1 MSRLIG
7 TTAHGIRLPIIKEG
21 DDLVKIVSDCF
32 MEVVKDENID
42 VKNTDIIG
50 ITESLLARAQGN
62 YVSLDNIV
70 EDLTSKFLSD
80 EISLVHPI
88 LSRNRFLNILKA
100 ISMTGK
106 KVKIYLS
113 YPDDEV
119 GNLLMDRYEIMKKDI
134 NVYKDTLTEEDYI
147 RILGKKY
154 LHPFTGLDYT
164 SIYKSVFEE
173 GQVEV
178 LYSNNFDDIAE
189 NAKSILVANI
199 HDRDFL
205 KELFK
210 SKGIEETYTLA
221 DIMSAPI
228 GDSGYNENYGLYG
241 SNFSSD
247 NSLKLF
253 PRDAKKFV
261 NDVQA
266 EILKRSGKKVEVLI
280 YGDGAFK
287 DPIGRIWELADPTSF
302 GVYVLLTPSFSKVIR
317 IGSILFFTELG
328 TIHSILCPSFSF
340 VPTKK
345 SSCLKTSCSSVSSFE
360 KKSPKFVPNASSTS
374 DNVSIE
380 GEFKSRSN
388 CEIYPFVSSDLS
400 ANSSWVNFIFFLN
413 LLIFSPIC
421 T

>member
-32 MEVVKDENID
+32 MEVVKEENIN
-42 VKNTDIIG
+42 VKNTDIVG

-62 YVSLDNIV
+62 YVTLENIV
-70 EDLTSKFLSD
+70 DDLNNKFTTD

-134 NVYKDTLTEEDYI
+134 NVYKDTLTEDDYI
-147 RILGKKY
+147 NLLEKKY

-164 SIYKSVFEE
+164 SIYKSVFDEN
-173 GQVEV
+173 QVEV
-178 LYSNNFDDIAE
+178 LYSNNLDDIAD

-199 HDRDFL
+199 HDRAFL

-228 GDSGYNENYGLYG
+228 GDSGYNEDYGLYG

-253 PRDAKKFV
+253 PREAKKFV

-287 DPIGRIWELADPTSF
+287 DPIGRIWELADPIVSPGFTD
-302 GVYVLLTPSFSKVIR
+302 GL
-317 IGSILFFTELG
+317 IGRPNEVKIKYLADNDFADLSGEEAIKAMKEKIQTKDTDDATDNTKLG
-328 TIHSILCPSFSF
+328 TTPRQLTDLVGSLCDLMSGSGDKGTPVIYIRGYFDNY
-340 VPTKK
+340 
-345 SSCLKTSCSSVSSFE
+345 SV
-360 KKSPKFVPNASSTS
+360 
-374 DNVSIE
+374 D
-380 GEFKSRSN
+380 
-388 CEIYPFVSSDLS
+388 
-400 ANSSWVNFIFFLN
+400 
-413 LLIFSPIC
+413 
-421 T
+421 

>member
-32 MEVVKDENID
+32 MEVVKEENIN
-42 VKNTDIIG
+42 VKNTDIVG

-62 YVSLDNIV
+62 YVTLENIV
-70 EDLTSKFLSD
+70 DDLNNKFTAD

-134 NVYKDTLTEEDYI
+134 NVYKDTLTEDDYI
-147 RILGKKY
+147 NLLGKKY

-164 SIYKSVFEE
+164 SIYKSVFDEN
-173 GQVEV
+173 QVEV
-178 LYSNNFDDIAE
+178 LYSNNLDDIAD

-199 HDRDFL
+199 HDRAFL

-228 GDSGYNENYGLYG
+228 GDSGYNEDYGLYG

-253 PRDAKKFV
+253 PREAKKFV

-287 DPIGRIWELADPTSF
+287 DPIGRIWELADPIVSPGFTD
-302 GVYVLLTPSFSKVIR
+302 GL
-317 IGSILFFTELG
+317 IGRPNEVKIKYLADNDFADLSGEEAIKAMKEKIQTKDTDNATDNTKLG
-328 TIHSILCPSFSF
+328 TTPRQLTDLVGSLCDLMSGSGDKGTPVIYIRGYFDNY
-340 VPTKK
+340 
-345 SSCLKTSCSSVSSFE
+345 SV
-360 KKSPKFVPNASSTS
+360 
-374 DNVSIE
+374 D
-380 GEFKSRSN
+380 
-388 CEIYPFVSSDLS
+388 
-400 ANSSWVNFIFFLN
+400 
-413 LLIFSPIC
+413 
-421 T
+421 

>member
-32 MEVVKDENID
+32 MEVVKEENIN
-42 VKNTDIIG
+42 VKNTDIVG

-62 YVSLDNIV
+62 YVTLENIV
-70 EDLTSKFLSD
+70 DDLNNKFTAD

-134 NVYKDTLTEEDYI
+134 NVYKDTLTEDDYI
-147 RILGKKY
+147 NLLGKKY

-164 SIYKSVFEE
+164 SIYKSVFDEN
-173 GQVEV
+173 QVEV
-178 LYSNNFDDIAE
+178 LYSNNLDDIAD

-199 HDRDFL
+199 HDRAFL

-228 GDSGYNENYGLYG
+228 GDSGYNEDYGLYG

-253 PRDAKKFV
+253 PREAKKFV
-261 NDVQA
+261 NDVQT

-287 DPIGRIWELADPTSF
+287 DPIGRIWELADPIVSPGFTD
-302 GVYVLLTPSFSKVIR
+302 GL
-317 IGSILFFTELG
+317 IGRPNEVKIKYLADNDFADLSGEEAIKAMKEKIQTKDTDDATDNTKLG
-328 TIHSILCPSFSF
+328 TTPRQLTDLVGSLCDLMSGSGDKGTPVIYIRGYFDNY
-340 VPTKK
+340 
-345 SSCLKTSCSSVSSFE
+345 SV
-360 KKSPKFVPNASSTS
+360 
-374 DNVSIE
+374 D
-380 GEFKSRSN
+380 
-388 CEIYPFVSSDLS
+388 
-400 ANSSWVNFIFFLN
+400 
-413 LLIFSPIC
+413 
-421 T
+421 

>member
-32 MEVVKDENID
+32 MEVVKEENIN
-42 VKNTDIIG
+42 VKNTDIVG

-62 YVSLDNIV
+62 YVTLENIV
-70 EDLTSKFLSD
+70 DDLNNKFTAD

-106 KVKIYLS
+106 KIKIYLS

-134 NVYKDTLTEEDYI
+134 NVYKDTLTEDDYI
-147 RILGKKY
+147 NLLGKKY

-164 SIYKSVFEE
+164 SIYKSVFDEN
-173 GQVEV
+173 QVEV
-178 LYSNNFDDIAE
+178 LYSNNLDDIAD

-199 HDRDFL
+199 HDRAFL

-228 GDSGYNENYGLYG
+228 GDSGYNEDYGLYG

-253 PRDAKKFV
+253 PREAKKFV

-287 DPIGRIWELADPTSF
+287 DPIGRIWELADPIVSPGFTD
-302 GVYVLLTPSFSKVIR
+302 GL
-317 IGSILFFTELG
+317 IGRPNEVKIKYLADNDFADLSGEEAIKAMKEKIQTKDTDDATDNTKLG
-328 TIHSILCPSFSF
+328 TTPRQLTDLVGSLCDLMSGSGDKGTPVIYIRGYFDNY
-340 VPTKK
+340 
-345 SSCLKTSCSSVSSFE
+345 SV
-360 KKSPKFVPNASSTS
+360 
-374 DNVSIE
+374 D
-380 GEFKSRSN
+380 
-388 CEIYPFVSSDLS
+388 
-400 ANSSWVNFIFFLN
+400 
-413 LLIFSPIC
+413 
-421 T
+421 

>member
-134 NVYKDTLTEEDYI
+134 NFIK
-147 RILGKKY
+147 IL
-154 LHPFTGLDYT
+154 
-164 SIYKSVFEE
+164 
-173 GQVEV
+173 
-178 LYSNNFDDIAE
+178 
-189 NAKSILVANI
+189 
-199 HDRDFL
+199 
-205 KELFK
+205 
-210 SKGIEETYTLA
+210 
-221 DIMSAPI
+221 
-228 GDSGYNENYGLYG
+228 
-241 SNFSSD
+241 
-247 NSLKLF
+247 
-253 PRDAKKFV
+253 
-261 NDVQA
+261 
-266 EILKRSGKKVEVLI
+266 
-280 YGDGAFK
+280 
-287 DPIGRIWELADPTSF
+287 
-302 GVYVLLTPSFSKVIR
+302 
-317 IGSILFFTELG
+317 
-328 TIHSILCPSFSF
+328 
-340 VPTKK
+340 
-345 SSCLKTSCSSVSSFE
+345 
-360 KKSPKFVPNASSTS
+360 
-374 DNVSIE
+374 
-380 GEFKSRSN
+380 
-388 CEIYPFVSSDLS
+388 
-400 ANSSWVNFIFFLN
+400 
-413 LLIFSPIC
+413 
-421 T
+421 

>member
-32 MEVVKDENID
+32 MEVVKEENIN
-42 VKNTDIIG
+42 VKNTDIVG

-62 YVSLDNIV
+62 YVTLENIV
-70 EDLTSKFLSD
+70 DDLNNKFTAD

-134 NVYKDTLTEEDYI
+134 NVYKDTLTEDDYI
-147 RILGKKY
+147 NLLGKKY

-164 SIYKSVFEE
+164 SIYKSVFDEN
-173 GQVEV
+173 QVEV
-178 LYSNNFDDIAE
+178 LYSNNLDDIAD

-199 HDRDFL
+199 HDRAFL

-228 GDSGYNENYGLYG
+228 GDSGYNEDYGLYG

-253 PRDAKKFV
+253 PREAKKFV

-287 DPIGRIWELADPTSF
+287 DPIGRIWELADPIVSPGFTD
-302 GVYVLLTPSFSKVIR
+302 GL
-317 IGSILFFTELG
+317 IGRPNEVKIKYLADNDFADLSGEEAIKAMKEKIQTKDTDDATDNTKLG
-328 TIHSILCPSFSF
+328 TTPRQLTDLVGSLCDLMSGSGDKGTPVIYIRGYFDNY
-340 VPTKK
+340 
-345 SSCLKTSCSSVSSFE
+345 SV
-360 KKSPKFVPNASSTS
+360 
-374 DNVSIE
+374 D
-380 GEFKSRSN
+380 
-388 CEIYPFVSSDLS
+388 
-400 ANSSWVNFIFFLN
+400 
-413 LLIFSPIC
+413 
-421 T
+421 

>member
-32 MEVVKDENID
+32 MEVVKEENIN
-42 VKNTDIIG
+42 VKNTDIVG

-62 YVSLDNIV
+62 YVTLENIV
-70 EDLTSKFLSD
+70 DDLNNKFTAD

-134 NVYKDTLTEEDYI
+134 NVYKDTLTEDDYI
-147 RILGKKY
+147 NLLGKKY

-164 SIYKSVFEE
+164 SIYKSVFDEN
-173 GQVEV
+173 QVEV
-178 LYSNNFDDIAE
+178 LYSNNLDDIAD

-199 HDRDFL
+199 HDRTFL

-228 GDSGYNENYGLYG
+228 GDSGYNEDYGLYG

-253 PRDAKKFV
+253 PREAKKFV
-261 NDVQA
+261 NDVQS

-287 DPIGRIWELADPTSF
+287 DPIGRIWELADPIVSPGFTD
-302 GVYVLLTPSFSKVIR
+302 GL
-317 IGSILFFTELG
+317 IGRPNEVKIKYLADNDFADLSGEEAIKAMKEKIQTKDTDDATDNTKLG
-328 TIHSILCPSFSF
+328 TTPRQLTDLVGSLCDLMSGSGDKGTPVIYIRGYFDNY
-340 VPTKK
+340 
-345 SSCLKTSCSSVSSFE
+345 SV
-360 KKSPKFVPNASSTS
+360 
-374 DNVSIE
+374 D
-380 GEFKSRSN
+380 
-388 CEIYPFVSSDLS
+388 
-400 ANSSWVNFIFFLN
+400 
-413 LLIFSPIC
+413 
-421 T
+421 

>member
-70 EDLTSKFLSD
+70 EDLNSKFLSD

-147 RILGKKY
+147 RLLGKKY

-164 SIYKSVFEE
+164 EIYKSVFKD

-178 LYSNNFDDIAE
+178 LYSNNLDDIAE
-189 NAKSILVANI
+189 NSKSILVANI

-210 SKGIEETYTLA
+210 SKGVEETYTLA
-221 DIMSAPI
+221 DIMSRPI
-228 GDSGYNENYGLYG
+228 GDSGYNEDYGLYG

-247 NSLKLF
+247 DSLKLF

-287 DPIGRIWELADPTSF
+287 DPIGRIWELADPIVSPGFTDGLIGRPNEVKIKYLADNDLADLS
-302 GVYVLLTPSFSKVIR
+302 GEEAIKAMKER
-317 IGSILFFTELG
+317 IQTKDTDDATDNTKLG
-328 TIHSILCPSFSF
+328 TTPRQLTDLVGSLCDLMSGSGDKGTPVIYIRGYF
-340 VPTKK
+340 
-345 SSCLKTSCSSVSSFE
+345 
-360 KKSPKFVPNASSTS
+360 
-374 DNVSIE
+374 DN
-380 GEFKSRSN
+380 
-388 CEIYPFVSSDLS
+388 YS
-400 ANSSWVNFIFFLN
+400 AE
-413 LLIFSPIC
+413 
-421 T
+421 